1 MHSATRGPKGAPGTA
16 YPGSVQC
23 WATEHAR
30 IPDLDGS
37 WNHEPHFVVSNTRTH
52 THTQTHTHTY
62 IYIYIHVYIR
72 IYIYIFVCVCMY
84 IDIYIYIRVCM
95 FIYIYIIYYIY
106 ISVCVC
112 LYIYIICVSVCC
124 IAICAAWFNRGD
136 SWTRFAAAISWG
148 FMRNPIF
155 AFLSPW
161 LMRRRN
167 VLSTGYSTGWCSIF
181 QCQSFTN
188 SYWFMLIQ

>member
-1 MHSATRGPKGAPGTA
+1 MHSATTGPKGAPGTA

-52 THTQTHTHTY
+52 TQTHTHTHIYIYMYIYVY
-62 IYIYIHVYIR
+62 IYIYVYVYI
-72 IYIYIFVCVCMY
+72 
-84 IDIYIYIRVCM
+84 
-95 FIYIYIIYYIY
+95 YIY